1 VGQRPTKQNPH
12 KKRKIKRK
20 KGTQAMS
27 KTKTIF
33 ARIIDGEIPSER
45 VHEDDDMIAIR
56 DVHPVAPTHILIIP
70 KKPIVNIDDAAP
82 EDALLL
88 GRMLLRAAQITREAG
103 FAKNGYRLVFNTNQD
118 GGQSVYHLHLHLIAG
133 RAMGWPPG

>member
-1 VGQRPTKQNPH
+1 MNQP
-12 KKRKIKRK
+12 
-20 KGTQAMS
+20 
-27 KTKTIF
+27 KTIF

-45 VHEDDDMIAIR
+45 VYEDAEMIAIR

-70 KKPIVNIDDAAP
+70 KKPIVHIDDAQP
-82 EDALLL
+82 EDAPLL
-88 GRMLLRAAQITREAG
+88 GRMLLRAAQIAREAG
-103 FAKNGYRLVFNTNQD
+103 FAQNGYRLVFNTNRD